1 MNNDLTSAE
10 HSARQQLSLLTAI
23 EAHARRTNELL
34 YAMLNRE
41 QRQAF
46 DAAAPVAKGEVLAK
60 A

>member
-1 MNNDLTSAE
+1 MDGSTTQFQHLAGE
-10 HSARQQLSLLTAI
+10 QIKLLAAL

-46 DAAAPVAKGEVLAK
+46 DAAAPAKVNAV
-60 A
+60 